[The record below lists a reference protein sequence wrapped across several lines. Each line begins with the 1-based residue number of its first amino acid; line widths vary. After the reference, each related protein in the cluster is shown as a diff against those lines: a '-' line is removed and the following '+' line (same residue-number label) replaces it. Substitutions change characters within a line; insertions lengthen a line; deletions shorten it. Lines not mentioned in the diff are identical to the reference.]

1 MGEGIW
7 TAPWSVAKEDELVR
21 KDRGKDSRE
30 EDLGVCSHGVWGMS
44 SLVERGMTVEC
55 STESNQ
61 MWPNRCPLDPAPGD
75 GPQAASRRKRRVSNV
90 LRTKGRPRS
99 TGTGQRWTW
108 GRVPVV
114 FSDARVL
121 LTGR

>member
-61 MWPNRCPLDPAPGD
+61 MRPNRCPLDPAPGD
-75 GPQAASRRKRRVSNV
+75 GPQAASRRKRRVSNE

-99 TGTGQRWTW
+99 TGTGQRL
-108 GRVPVV
+108 V